1 MVECVYVLAWTVLGE
16 RSYRKLSLPPA
27 AQGTYLVTTYLI
39 FTIGYLT
46 FYGKIK
52 SPDLDI
58 DAKLTHL

>member
-1 MVECVYVLAWTVLGE
+1 MCVCFSVDCTGREELQKAQPSPGCPRYVLV
-16 RSYRKLSLPPA
+16 PP
-27 AQGTYLVTTYLI
+27 TYLI

-46 FYGKIK
+46 FYEKIK